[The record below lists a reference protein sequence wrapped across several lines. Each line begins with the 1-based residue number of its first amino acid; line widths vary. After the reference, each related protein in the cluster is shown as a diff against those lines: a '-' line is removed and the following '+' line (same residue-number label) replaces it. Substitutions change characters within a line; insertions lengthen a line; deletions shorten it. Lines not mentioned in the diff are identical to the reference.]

1 MYRETGRRGVARWRG
16 WCRADEDPLA
26 EGHGWRESASAD
38 ARGGLRRKLL
48 HQQAR
53 LVVLL
58 LAMRII
64 AVRISM
70 CVVSMSIIVVR
81 VPRVLESLQ
90 QKQHSSSNGTGMECQ
105 RLHSFA

>member
-1 MYRETGRRGVARWRG
+1 M
-16 WCRADEDPLA
+16 
-26 EGHGWRESASAD
+26 
-38 ARGGLRRKLL
+38 L

-90 QKQHSSSNGTGMECQ
+90 QNSTVEATAQEWRVSGCIQWRDVIAAASTHVVVITSPHRALCVICVSDKEA
-105 RLHSFA
+105 LVVI